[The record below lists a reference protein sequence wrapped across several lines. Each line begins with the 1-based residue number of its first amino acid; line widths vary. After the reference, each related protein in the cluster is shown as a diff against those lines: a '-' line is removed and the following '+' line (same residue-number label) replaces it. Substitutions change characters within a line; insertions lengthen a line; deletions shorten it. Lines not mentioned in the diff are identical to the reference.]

1 MVIVEASIVRLACP
15 KNTNENASIY
25 GPGNNCKTRLGQHSN
40 GPKAKPAEEFIQGS
54 RTAGIRASMMIIA
67 GIAAAAAVC
76 HGFIASFEF
85 QWHIRLHHD
94 ELRAK
99 ARFI

>member
-1 MVIVEASIVRLACP
+1 
-15 KNTNENASIY
+15 
-25 GPGNNCKTRLGQHSN
+25 
-40 GPKAKPAEEFIQGS
+40 
-54 RTAGIRASMMIIA
+54 MMIIA

-85 QWHIRLHHD
+85 QWPIRLHHD

-99 ARFI
+99 ARFIWCMKPGDSKFPSEPYDNIVPPGSLFPNMNFHAQNSP